1 MSKKSSI
8 TQKHKKTNRITPQ
21 SQKKSLIRGK
31 TRKNIKKGGNRFT
44 PNDAELRTAIKELSN
59 GKFGGPP
66 IHTWDTSKVKNMDN
80 LFEGFS
86 DFNED
91 ISKWDV
97 SNVTSMKSMFARC
110 DEFNQPLNN
119 WDVSNVTSMESMF
132 DECFEFNQP
141 LNKWNVSNV
150 TSMKSMFA
158 RCDEFNQPLNNW
170 DVSKVTSMAYMFAV
184 CEEFNQPLNKWNVK
198 NVNTMEEM
206 FIDCT
211 NFNQSLNEW
220 DVSKV
225 TSMAYMFSACIEFN
239 QPLNK
244 WGRIIF
250 GKDIDMNS
258 MFEYCINFNQ
268 DISAWVVDQS
278 ELDGMFEN
286 CGIEEGNKPI
296 PIPIVS
302 GPYFP
307 NIIPSVSLNDRVVS
321 LDDIQQQTAYDPIE
335 GDVEIGSTMKE
346 DKDKIIFKFQNSF
359 YAITKQQIKSIYDNH
374 NETIYGCY
382 KPETSIIPRAEN
394 VDKKEP
400 YFYLNKIGIISG
412 IVQYGYIK
420 HILETETTRY
430 YEIVPTK
437 KEWTATT
444 TGEML
449 GTTPQAVSAHHCQK
463 GTSKKI
469 YEIERLIEG

>member
-44 PNDAELRTAIKELSN
+44 PNDAELRTAIKELSI

-80 LFEGFS
+80 LFQGFS
-86 DFNED
+86 VFNED
-91 ISKWDV
+91 ISEW
-97 SNVTSMKSMFARC
+97 N
-110 DEFNQPLNN
+110 
-119 WDVSNVTSMESMF
+119 VSNVTSMESMF
-132 DECFEFNQP
+132 AYC
-141 LNKWNVSNV
+141 
-150 TSMKSMFA
+150 
-158 RCDEFNQPLNNW
+158 
-170 DVSKVTSMAYMFAV
+170 SK
-184 CEEFNQPLNKWNVK
+184 FNQPLNKWNVK

-206 FIDCT
+206 FIGCKK
-211 NFNQSLNEW
+211 FNQSLNEW

-225 TSMAYMFSACIEFN
+225 TSMAYMFAGCEKFN

-244 WGRIIF
+244 WGRVIF

-258 MFEYCINFNQ
+258 MFEDCINFNQ
-268 DISAWVVDQS
+268 DISAWVVDKS

-286 CGIEEGNKPI
+286 CGIEEGNK
-296 PIPIVS
+296 PIVS

-321 LDDIQQQTAYDPIE
+321 QDDIQQQTAYDPIE

-359 YAITKQQIKSIYDNH
+359 YAITKQQIKQIYDNH

-420 HILETETTRY
+420 NILETETTRY

>member
-21 SQKKSLIRGK
+21 PQKKSLIRGK
-31 TRKNIKKGGNRFT
+31 TRKNIKKGGNRFK
-44 PNDAELRTAIKELSN
+44 PNDDELRTAIKELSI
-59 GKFGGPP
+59 GKFGGPS

-80 LFEGFS
+80 LFQGVS

-91 ISKWDV
+91 ISKW
-97 SNVTSMKSMFARC
+97 N
-110 DEFNQPLNN
+110 
-119 WDVSNVTSMESMF
+119 VSNVTSMESMF
-132 DECFEFNQP
+132 
-141 LNKWNVSNV
+141 SG
-150 TSMKSMFA
+150 
-158 RCDEFNQPLNNW
+158 
-170 DVSKVTSMAYMFAV
+170 

-206 FIDCT
+206 FIGCKK
-211 NFNQSLNEW
+211 FNQSLNEW
-220 DVSKV
+220 DVSNV
-225 TSMAYMFSACIEFN
+225 TSMAYMFAGCEEFN
-239 QPLNK
+239 EPLNK
-244 WGRIIF
+244 WGRVIF

-258 MFEYCINFNQ
+258 MFEDCINFNQ
-268 DISAWVVDQS
+268 DISAWVVDKS

-286 CGIEEGNKPI
+286 CGIEEGNKPTI
-296 PIPIVS
+296 S

-359 YAITKQQIKSIYDNH
+359 YAITKHQIKSIYDNH